1 MRRGGIMEPVMRV
14 RSKKDVQ
21 ETERPGGEVWP
32 PETPEQGGEPALQAE
47 AGGESEL
54 RDDDAEALREKLKRL
69 PDRPGVYLFKNAA
82 GEVIYVGKAVSLRN
96 RVRSYFQSPHALSPK
111 VRVMTRHIADLEF
124 IVTENEVEAL
134 ILEANLIKQKRPRY
148 NVRLRDDKAYPY
160 LKVTWNERFPRVVL
174 ARRVTND
181 GARYF
186 GPYTNS
192 TAMRE
197 TMRVLRKM
205 FPVRTCS
212 LDLSGELNYR
222 PCLLY
227 HIHRC
232 GAPCAGKIS
241 EEEYNALIEQVCLFL
256 EGRHE
261 KLLPALYDQMRQ
273 AAAKLEYE
281 RAARLRDQIRSL
293 EAVTERQKVVS
304 TKLEDQD
311 LIGFARKDDV
321 VCMQVFHVRDGRIV
335 GREHF
340 FLDVG
345 VDDGDS
351 DIMTAFV
358 KQYYQSATFIP
369 KEILLQ
375 APVQDADVIAGWL
388 KERRGG
394 AVRLHVP
401 QRGEKRKLIE
411 MVVENARI
419 ELDDQ
424 LAQLARRSEEASR
437 ALAHLAEV
445 LNLPG
450 EPHRIECFDI
460 SNIQGSEAVASMVVF
475 EDGLPKPSDYR
486 RFRIRTKS
494 TPDDFA
500 MMREV
505 IERRFRRGLQEQAGE
520 VEERGFAEFPDLVV
534 IDGGKGQLNAAR
546 EVMRELG
553 VADIPTISL
562 AEGSNWNLAPGAD
575 RDRERTFERVFV
587 EDRPDPVPFPWASPG
602 LKLLQRIRDEA
613 HRYAITYH
621 RHLRDQRTSRSVL
634 DDIPGVGPRRK
645 RELLRRFGSVAGI
658 RRATV
663 DEIASVPGISR
674 ALAERIAEALRE

>member
-1 MRRGGIMEPVMRV
+1 MDTGRRGDAPQPGRLEPRAL
-14 RSKKDVQ
+14 REQRDEPEREATRAGRGGQQGQAESG
-21 ETERPGGEVWP
+21 EPGERPG
-32 PETPEQGGEPALQAE
+32 AD
-47 AGGESEL
+47 ESDE
-54 RDDDAEALREKLKRL
+54 LREKLKRL
-69 PDRPGVYLFKNAA
+69 PDRPGVYMFKNAA
-82 GEVIYVGKAVSLRN
+82 GEVIYVGKAVSLRS
-96 RVRSYFQSPHALSPK
+96 RVRSYFQSPHNLSPK
-111 VRVMTRHIADLEF
+111 VRVMSSHIADLEF

-160 LKVTWNERFPRVVL
+160 LKVTWNERFPRVML
-174 ARRVTND
+174 ARRVAND

-192 TAMRE
+192 AAMRD

-212 LDLSGELNYR
+212 LDLSGELNFR

-232 GAPCAGKIS
+232 GAPCAGKVS
-241 EEEYNALIEQVCLFL
+241 EDEYNALMEQVCLFL

-261 KLLPALYDQMRQ
+261 KLLPALREQMRQ
-273 AAAKLEYE
+273 AAARLEYE
-281 RAARLRDQIRSL
+281 RAARLRDQIRAL
-293 EAVTERQKVVS
+293 EAVAERQKIVS

-311 LIGFARKDDV
+311 LIGFARKDDIA
-321 VCMQVFHVRDGRIV
+321 CMQIFHVRDGRII

-340 FLDVG
+340 FVDVG
-345 VDDGDS
+345 VDDDDS
-351 DIMTAFV
+351 EIVTAFV
-358 KQYYQSATFIP
+358 QQYYQTATFIP
-369 KEILLQ
+369 KEILVQ
-375 APVQDADVIAGWL
+375 APLQEADVIAGWL
-388 KERRGG
+388 RGRRGG
-394 AVRLHVP
+394 AVRLRVP
-401 QRGEKRKLIE
+401 QRGEKRQLIE
-411 MVVENARI
+411 MVAENARI
-419 ELDDQ
+419 VLEEQ
-424 LAQLARRSEEASR
+424 LAQLARRSEEAAK
-437 ALAHLAEV
+437 ALSHLAEV
-445 LNLPG
+445 LNLPA

-460 SNIQGSEAVASMVVF
+460 SNIQGTEAVASMVVF

-494 TPDDFA
+494 TPDDFT

-520 VEERGFAEFPDLVV
+520 ADDRGFGDFPDLVV

-546 EVMRELG
+546 EVMRNLG
-553 VADIPTISL
+553 VADIPTIGL
-562 AEGSNWNLAPGAD
+562 AEGSNWQVTPGMD
-575 RDRERTFERVFV
+575 RDRQRTFERVFV
-587 EDRPDPVPFPWASPG
+587 EGQPDPAPFPWASPG

-658 RRATV
+658 RRASV
-663 DEIASVPGISR
+663 DEIAAVPGISR
-674 ALAERIAEALRE
+674 SLAERIAEAVRE